1 MPDQPRS
8 SPWLRRARIF
18 FRELG
23 WLIGQI
29 AMYLFRALRSL
40 IGWIRVRWFK
50 RGASVESER
59 RYERSTGWRAL
70 SPLRRAAVRTAV
82 LLLCAVAVLLA
93 ARRVEKQV
101 SNFGADRPQAAAPDA
116 VESSIERSAQDGT
129 VVGEQTASAT
139 RTMAS
144 STPTPNPA
152 DLGDWKLSREPVL
165 APGLPG
171 EWDDFA
177 IASASV
183 FRLSD
188 KWFMLYEGVAFGE
201 DGRSSAF
208 GAAESPDGV
217 KWKKRP
223 ENPVFVP
230 AQHEWEIV
238 TAPSVTKWHDN
249 WLMVYV
255 VNRSVTFGENKPE
268 DFDLPKR
275 SVRIAR
281 STDGLNWE
289 VVREIKG
296 ISFKQTKYAL
306 TRPCIY
312 FYQDALHLWWIGANK
327 DGEPTLFHSISQ
339 DGEKWSEATQQLTTK
354 IDSRPMACARIE
366 HSGDHDILTYV
377 AVDEDHGPRLVTKV
391 SQNGRDWS
399 AGEPSEF
406 PLPVWFSW
414 SAQWEQAAPSIVF
427 TKEGARLYYVDLLF
441 AGKTEKPYP
450 KRDPVRGA
458 VLRTAFCPK
467 K

>member
-50 RGASVESER
+50 GSASVESDR
-59 RYERSTGWRAL
+59 RHERSTAWRAL
-70 SPLRRAAVRTAV
+70 SPLRRAVVRAAV
-82 LLLCAVAVLLA
+82 LLLCAVAILFP
-93 ARRVEKQV
+93 ARRVERQV
-101 SNFGADRPQAAAPDA
+101 SKLGADRPQAAAPDA
-116 VESSIERSAQDGT
+116 VESSIERSAQDGAL
-129 VVGEQTASAT
+129 VGEQSPSAT
-139 RTMAS
+139 RSVAS
-144 STPTPNPA
+144 SAPTLNPA
-152 DLGDWKLSREPVL
+152 DLGDWKLAREPVL

-188 KWFMLYEGVAFGE
+188 KWLMLYEGVAFGE
-201 DGRSSAF
+201 DGRSTAF
-208 GAAESPDGV
+208 GAAESSDGV

-223 ENPVFVP
+223 ENPVFAP
-230 AQHEWEIV
+230 AQQEWEIA
-238 TAPSVTKWHDN
+238 TAPSVTKWQDN
-249 WLMVYV
+249 LLAVYV
-255 VNRSVTFGENKPE
+255 VNRSLASREDKPE
-268 DFDLPKR
+268 DFDLPRK

-296 ISFKQTKYAL
+296 ISFKRTKYAL

-312 FYQDALHLWWIGANK
+312 FHQDALHLWWIGANK

-339 DGEKWSEATQQLTTK
+339 NGEKWSEPTQQLTTK
-354 IDSRPMACARIE
+354 IDSRPMACARVE
-366 HSGDHDILTYV
+366 QSGDHDILTYV
-377 AVDEDHGPRLVTKV
+377 AMDEDRGPRMVTKV

-406 PLPVWFSW
+406 PLPIWFSW
-414 SAQWEQAAPSIVF
+414 GAQWEQAAPSIVF
-427 TKEGARLYYVDLLF
+427 TQEGARLYYVERLF
-441 AGKTEKPYP
+441 AGKTEKPHP
-450 KRDPVRGA
+450 RNDAVRGA